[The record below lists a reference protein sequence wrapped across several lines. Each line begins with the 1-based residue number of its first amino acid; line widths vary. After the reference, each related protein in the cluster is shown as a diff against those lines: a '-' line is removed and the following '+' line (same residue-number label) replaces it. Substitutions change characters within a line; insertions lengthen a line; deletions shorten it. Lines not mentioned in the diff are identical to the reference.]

1 MVTENLT
8 MQYNTPLFRPP
19 SEAQSLI
26 LQITLGCSWN
36 KCAFCE
42 MYTSVHFKVR
52 KEEEIIDEI
61 NTAAREINWAIRK
74 VFLADGDSMVLSTK
88 KLLNILNAINKAF
101 PKIQRISAYALPK
114 NLSSKSLEE
123 LIALREAGLKLVYV
137 GIESGDDELL
147 KLINKGETYNTTV
160 DGLLKAKQA
169 VINSSVMILTGLGGL
184 KYSEQHARNSAKI
197 LNKIQPFY
205 ASTLV
210 LSFPF
215 GVDRYKE
222 RFNGTYIPMTTQ
234 DILKEM
240 EIFIENTDLESTI
253 FRSDHASNYIVLK
266 GILSRDKQK
275 FIDNIHYVINK
286 PQLLRKEWQRGL

>member
-1 MVTENLT
+1 

-19 SEAQSLI
+19 SEANSLI
-26 LQITLGCSWN
+26 FQITLGCSWN

-42 MYTSVHFKVR
+42 MYTSIHFKVR

-61 NTAAREINWAIRK
+61 NTAAREINYPIRK

-88 KLLNILNAINKAF
+88 KLLNILNVINKAF

-123 LIALREAGLKLVYV
+123 LIELREAGLKLVYV

-147 KLINKGETYNTTV
+147 KLIDKGETYASTIE
-160 DGLLKAKQA
+160 GLLKAKQA
-169 VINSSVMILTGLGGL
+169 GINSSVMILSGLGGL
-184 KYSEQHARNSAKI
+184 KYSEQHARNSAGI
-197 LNKIQPFY
+197 LNKIQPLY

-215 GVDRYKE
+215 GVDGYK
-222 RFNGTYIPMTTQ
+222 
-234 DILKEM
+234 
-240 EIFIENTDLESTI
+240 
-253 FRSDHASNYIVLK
+253 
-266 GILSRDKQK
+266 
-275 FIDNIHYVINK
+275 
-286 PQLLRKEWQRGL
+286 